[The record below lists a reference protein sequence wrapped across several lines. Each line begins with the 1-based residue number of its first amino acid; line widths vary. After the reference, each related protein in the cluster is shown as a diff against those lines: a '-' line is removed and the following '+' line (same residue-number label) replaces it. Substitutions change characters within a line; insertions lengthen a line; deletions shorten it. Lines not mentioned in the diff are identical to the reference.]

1 MPRVKFC
8 GLTSLEDA
16 QAAVDLG
23 ADLLGF
29 NFYPKSPRYISPEG
43 CAAII
48 AGLEGQLNRPNGRV
62 ITVGIFVNHLPDE
75 VITTLKACRL
85 DLAQLSGDEP
95 PEDLRK
101 IGSSAFKVVRLGKD
115 TKLDETIHPYLL
127 RQLPPAFLIDASV
140 PGTFG
145 GTGQSADW
153 DQARLAAEYF
163 PILLAGGL
171 HHGNIA
177 RAVQQVQPWGVDVAS
192 GIESALGKKDYHKMA
207 EFIQAVR
214 RVEKSELTAPARE

>member
-29 NFYPKSPRYISPEG
+29 NFYLKSPRYISPEG

-192 GIESALGKKDYHKMA
+192 GIESAPGKKDYNKMA